1 VVKAS
6 VIPKCWWIFGAQYPK
21 ISFSYS
27 RDLMVLVSAEG
38 KKLTKSLPLQA
49 SVGNMV
55 RRILKIIREEYVATQ
70 QVRNATEMHAVIRFS
85 YQAPVCSVSYII
97 VVML

>member
-1 VVKAS
+1 MA
-6 VIPKCWWIFGAQYPK
+6 
-21 ISFSYS
+21 
-27 RDLMVLVSAEG
+27 LVSAEG

-70 QVRNATEMHAVIRFS
+70 QVRNATEMHAVKFRLFLNVEVFLEQPS
-85 YQAPVCSVSYII
+85 DH
-97 VVML
+97 